1 MDSSQ
6 DQSHLLV
13 SNQEEN
19 NSTQEGVKHQQ
30 NENND
35 NPLDDNQNKEQ
46 LPDIQNQHNIPIE
59 EQNQAQLETEKLS
72 QITNINQLQ
81 EQQENSHH
89 LDSVPKNQKENNLI
103 NNDES
108 HYERIDEHNDKN
120 SQFLE
125 SVYGANTQPL
135 CKQEQQQQV
144 ENIFV
149 DQSQFEILDKPN
161 NQQLDQSETIQNE
174 QQFDD
179 KLHQAL
185 NLSKEEQNQQE
196 PELIQPTLHLDGN
209 MNISKKEVIEEEEKQ
224 VEEGIIIDETTQNLA
239 SNNQQNSHVSVQPK
253 IAEID
258 QKSQLVLQFQK
269 SLDEATFLKNQGN
282 QWFQQKNYEKAIEQY
297 NLSLGLCDPYYLM
310 QCPEEQ
316 LQQFKKLRIN
326 LLSNLSACFLNLG
339 DSNSCIT
346 HANIAIQLDP
356 QNQKVWYRRALAYQ
370 QKQDY
375 EEAWRDIDQAW
386 NIVKNTTQDK
396 EIFEKRKEI
405 KKLLNQSNKESAIL
419 FKTMFSNNQEQN
431 EGKSTMNEQKT
442 KDSKLTTSEIQQKTE
457 KNDNNNQIGFRFSDI
472 IWKTTASAVLAS
484 SMTKFIL
491 EDKLDSKM
499 GLIKTFILGSSTASC
514 FIAEK
519 QWQKLSFAT
528 VTAGFLAF
536 VLYQKSTK

>member
-6 DQSHLLV
+6 DQSNPMD
-13 SNQEEN
+13 SNQDQNNQTQEEVENLQNESNVNHTNNNQDKEILDEAQVQHNSPKDKQNQLKQETEQQSQILNINKEEDENLKHIHSIPQDQNNNKQNESQKDNLEHDNN
-19 NSTQEGVKHQQ
+19 NSQFVESVYEAIPQS
-30 NENND
+30 
-35 NPLDDNQNKEQ
+35 KE
-46 LPDIQNQHNIPIE
+46 
-59 EQNQAQLETEKLS
+59 K
-72 QITNINQLQ
+72 Q
-81 EQQENSHH
+81 EQQEKVDNS
-89 LDSVPKNQKENNLI
+89 V
-103 NNDES
+103 
-108 HYERIDEHNDKN
+108 
-120 SQFLE
+120 
-125 SVYGANTQPL
+125 
-135 CKQEQQQQV
+135 
-144 ENIFV
+144 V
-149 DQSQFEILDKPN
+149 DQSQFEILDKSN
-161 NQQLDQSETIQNE
+161 TQQQNQQETIQNE
-174 QQFDD
+174 QQFDNQ
-179 KLHQAL
+179 LNQAL
-185 NLSKEEQNQQE
+185 NISKDEQNQQE
-196 PELIQPTLHLDGN
+196 PELIQPTLHLN
-209 MNISKKEVIEEEEKQ
+209 QQTNIQKEIIQEEEKQ
-224 VEEGIIIDETTQNLA
+224 VEDGFIVDETIESLST
-239 SNNQQNSHVSVQPK
+239 NNVQNSQVNNTPK
-253 IAEID
+253 VVELD
-258 QKSQLVLQFQK
+258 QKSQLVIQFQK

-282 QWFQQKNYEKAIEQY
+282 QWFQQKNYGRAIEQY

-386 NIVKNTTQDK
+386 NLVKHTTQNQ

-405 KKLLNQSNKESAIL
+405 RELLKQSNKERAQL
-419 FKTMFSNNQEQN
+419 YQTMLSNNQDQN
-431 EGKSTMNEQKT
+431 DGKTLNNQSKT
-442 KDSKLTTSEIQQKTE
+442 NDSKLAVSEIQQKQQTNE
-457 KNDNNNQIGFRFSDI
+457 NNQIINFRFSDI

-491 EDKLDSKM
+491 EEKLDTKM
-499 GLIKTFILGSSTASC
+499 GLIETLVLGSTTASC

-536 VLYQKSTK
+536 VLYKKSTK